1 MIQTT
6 RTPPRIALIGVS
18 GYAEVYIEWILKAQ
32 NERIIEIT
40 AATILPSERDLPS
53 AQAIMSL
60 APTVYES
67 YEAMFAAEEGQLDIS
82 FIPTGIQWHAPMT
95 IAALEAGSN
104 VLVEK
109 PLAGSVADVERL
121 QAAEKKTGRWI
132 AVGFQDMYTSQIL
145 ELKQGLIDGVIGKIE
160 SISMIAAWPRPVGYY
175 SRNKWAGKLMIDGQ
189 ATFDSPLNNALAHFV
204 NLSLF
209 LAGPEP
215 TTSAS
220 VNVQSSELYSAHEI
234 ESFDTAVVRAISN
247 EDISFWF
254 GVTHACSSAIEP
266 QIRIKGSLGEIV
278 WEHEKNCTLF
288 LNGQEPIITPVP
300 RYAQTRQNMFESV
313 IKHFYDTKVPI
324 CDTNIAKSHTQ
335 LIRDIHSNGTIQTL
349 SPELIDNVPTAD
361 MKSSIPAIKD
371 IEQRLQAAFQNNSN
385 LGDLKTQALNA

>member
-6 RTPPRIALIGVS
+6 GTPPRIALIGVS
-18 GYAEVYIEWILKAQ
+18 GYAEVYIEWLLKAQ
-32 NERIIEIT
+32 SERIIEVT
-40 AATILPSERDLPS
+40 AATILPNEQDLPT
-53 AQAIMSL
+53 ARAIKQL
-60 APTVYES
+60 APTIYES
-67 YEAMFAAEEGQLDIS
+67 YESMFSAEEGKLDIS

-121 QAAEKKTGRWI
+121 QAAEKKSGRWI

-145 ELKQGLIDGVIGKIE
+145 ELKQSLIDGAIGKIE
-160 SISMIAAWPRPVGYY
+160 SISMIAAWPRPKDYY
-175 SRNKWAGKLMIDGQ
+175 ARNIWAGKLMINGQ

-209 LAGPEP
+209 LAGAKPKA
-215 TTSAS
+215 SAS
-220 VNVQSSELYSAHEI
+220 VSVQSSELYSAHEI
-234 ESFDTAVVRAISN
+234 ESFDTAVVRAFSE

-254 GVTHACSSAIEP
+254 GVTHACSKTIEP
-266 QIRIKGSLGEIV
+266 QIRIKGSIGEIV

-288 LNGQEPIITPVP
+288 LDSQEPIVTPVP

-313 IKHFYDTKVPI
+313 IKRFYDSKIPI

-335 LIRDIHSNGTIQTL
+335 LIKDIHSSGTIQTL
-349 SPELIDNVPTAD
+349 SPEFIETVQTAD
-361 MKSSIPAIKD
+361 KKSSIPAIKE
-371 IEQRLQAAFQNNSN
+371 IEQRLLSAFQNNSE
-385 LGDLKTQALNA
+385 LGDLNAQPLNA